1 MPQFNFNFVKK
12 TQKTKGDL
20 DIQDLIIAGW
30 TGRDAEAVEKHILEL
45 EKIGISRPSSTPIF
59 YRASPDLL
67 TQGEKITVIGNNTS
81 GEVEVFIVFVE
92 GELWLG
98 VGSDH
103 TDRETEAYSVAI
115 SKQACAKPI
124 SRTLWNYKDVEAHWD
139 RLVLRS
145 FVTIEGDRQL
155 YQEGELS
162 SMMGIETLIN
172 KYSSSFGK
180 INNNS
185 VMFCGTLAAIGGI
198 RPSNSF
204 EMELFDPTDR
214 LSITHSYDLVSLPN
228 IT

>member
-1 MPQFNFNFVKK
+1 MKK
-12 TQKTKGDL
+12 TQTTEGNL
-20 DIQDLIIAGW
+20 DVHDLIIAGW

-59 YRASPDLL
+59 YRASSDLL
-67 TQGEKITVIGNNTS
+67 TQGEKITVVGNNTS

-145 FVTIEGDRQL
+145 FVTIEGDRQI

-204 EMELFDPTDR
+204 EMELFDPTDQ

>member
-1 MPQFNFNFVKK
+1 MPEFKFNFVKK
-12 TQKTKGDL
+12 TQTTEGTL
-20 DIQDLIIAGW
+20 EVHDLIIAGW
-30 TGRDAEAVEKHILEL
+30 TGRDTEAVEKHILEL
-45 EKIGISRPSSTPIF
+45 EKIGIPRPSSTPIF

-67 TQGEKITVIGNNTS
+67 TQGEKITVVGNNTS

-139 RLVLRS
+139 RLLLRS
-145 FVTIEGDRQL
+145 FVTIEGERQI

-172 KYSSSFGK
+172 KYNSSFGK

-204 EMELFDPTDR
+204 EMELFDPTDQ

>member
-1 MPQFNFNFVKK
+1 MKK
-12 TQKTKGDL
+12 TQTTEGTL
-20 DIQDLIIAGW
+20 EVHDLIIAGW
-30 TGRDAEAVEKHILEL
+30 TGRDTEAVEKHILEL
-45 EKIGISRPSSTPIF
+45 EKIGIPRPSSTPIF

-67 TQGEKITVIGNNTS
+67 TQGKKITVVGNNTS

-145 FVTIEGDRQL
+145 FVTIEGERQI

-172 KYSSSFGK
+172 KYNSSFGK

-204 EMELFDPTDR
+204 EMELFDPTDQ

>member
-1 MPQFNFNFVKK
+1 MKK
-12 TQKTKGDL
+12 TQTTEGTL
-20 DIQDLIIAGW
+20 EVHDLIIAGW
-30 TGRDAEAVEKHILEL
+30 TGRDTEAVEKHILEL
-45 EKIGISRPSSTPIF
+45 EKIGISRSSTTPIF

-67 TQGEKITVIGNNTS
+67 TQGKKITVVGNNTS

-139 RLVLRS
+139 RLLLRS
-145 FVTIEGDRQL
+145 FVMIEGERQI

-162 SMMGIETLIN
+162 SMIGIETLIN
-172 KYSSSFGK
+172 KYNSSFGK

-204 EMELFDPTDR
+204 EMELFDPTDQ

>member
-1 MPQFNFNFVKK
+1 MPEFKFNFVKK
-12 TQKTKGDL
+12 TQTTEGTL
-20 DIQDLIIAGW
+20 EVHDLIIAGW
-30 TGRDAEAVEKHILEL
+30 TGRDTEAVEKHILEL
-45 EKIGISRPSSTPIF
+45 EKIGIPRPSSTPIF

-67 TQGEKITVIGNNTS
+67 TQGEKITVVGNNTS

-145 FVTIEGDRQL
+145 FVTIEGERQI

-172 KYSSSFGK
+172 KYNSSFGK

-204 EMELFDPTDR
+204 EMELFDPTDQ

>member
-1 MPQFNFNFVKK
+1 LPEFKFNFVKK
-12 TQKTKGDL
+12 TQTTEGTL
-20 DIQDLIIAGW
+20 EVHDLIIAGW
-30 TGRDAEAVEKHILEL
+30 TGRDTEAVEKHILEL
-45 EKIGISRPSSTPIF
+45 EKIGIPRPSSTPIF

-67 TQGEKITVIGNNTS
+67 TQGKKITVVGNNTS

-145 FVTIEGDRQL
+145 FVTIEGERQI

-172 KYSSSFGK
+172 KYNSSFGK

-204 EMELFDPTDR
+204 EMELFDPTDQ

>member
-1 MPQFNFNFVKK
+1 MKK
-12 TQKTKGDL
+12 TQTTEGTL
-20 DIQDLIIAGW
+20 EVHDLIIAGW
-30 TGRDAEAVEKHILEL
+30 TGRDTEAVEKHILEL
-45 EKIGISRPSSTPIF
+45 EKIGIPRPSSTPIF

-67 TQGEKITVIGNNTS
+67 TQGEKITVVGNNTS

-145 FVTIEGDRQL
+145 FVTIEGERQI

-172 KYSSSFGK
+172 KYNSSFGK

-198 RPSNSF
+198 RPSNLF
-204 EMELFDPTDR
+204 EMELFDPTDQ

>member
-1 MPQFNFNFVKK
+1 MKK
-12 TQKTKGDL
+12 TQTIEGN
-20 DIQDLIIAGW
+20 IEIRNLIIAGW
-30 TGRDAEAVEKHILEL
+30 TGRDTEAVEKHILEL
-45 EKIGISRPSSTPIF
+45 EEIGISRPSSTPIF

-67 TQGEKITVIGNNTS
+67 TQGEKITVVGNNTS

-115 SKQACAKPI
+115 SKQACPKPI

-145 FVTIEGDRQL
+145 FVTIDGDRQL

-162 SMMGIETLIN
+162 SMMDIETLI
-172 KYSSSFGK
+172 KLIFLLYTR
-180 INNNS
+180 IN
-185 VMFCGTLAAIGGI
+185 
-198 RPSNSF
+198 RKK
-204 EMELFDPTDR
+204 
-214 LSITHSYDLVSLPN
+214 
-228 IT
+228 

>member
-1 MPQFNFNFVKK
+1 MPEFKFNFVKK
-12 TQKTKGDL
+12 TQTTEGTL
-20 DIQDLIIAGW
+20 EVQDLIIAGW
-30 TGRDAEAVEKHILEL
+30 TGRDTEAVEKHILEL
-45 EKIGISRPSSTPIF
+45 EKIGIPRPSSTPIF

-67 TQGEKITVIGNNTS
+67 TQGEKITVVGNNTS

-139 RLVLRS
+139 RLLLRS
-145 FVTIEGDRQL
+145 FVTIEGERQI

-172 KYSSSFGK
+172 KYNSSFGK

-204 EMELFDPTDR
+204 EMELFDPTDQ